1 MQPGNH
7 AVDGRRNM
15 GMKRIALALF
25 ALLML
30 AGGRAIAEDHPQTA
44 DWPFVGGDI
53 GGQRYSSLGE
63 ITKDNV
69 GKLKVA
75 WTYHTGD
82 FSLGGPDKSTTAFE
96 AAPIEVAGTLYLC
109 SPNDHVIA

>member
-1 MQPGNH
+1 
-7 AVDGRRNM
+7 
-15 GMKRIALALF
+15 MKRIALALI
-25 ALLML
+25 ALLTLMV
-30 AGGRAIAEDHPQTA
+30 GQAIAEDRPQTAAPPTA
-44 DWPFVGGDI
+44 DWPFIGGDI
-53 GGQRYSSLGE
+53 GGQRYSPLGE

-96 AAPIEVAGTLYLC
+96 AAPIEVGDRKSTRLN
-109 SPNDHVIA
+109 SSH